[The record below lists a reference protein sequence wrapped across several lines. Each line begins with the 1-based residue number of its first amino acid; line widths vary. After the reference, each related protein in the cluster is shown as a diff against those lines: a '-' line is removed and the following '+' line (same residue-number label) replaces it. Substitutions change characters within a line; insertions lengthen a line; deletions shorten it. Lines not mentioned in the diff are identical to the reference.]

1 MTGIIH
7 FIAYLTF
14 VFGKSDKKIKLKLL
28 DPPPFPN
35 FPYEEYW
42 GGGVIVV
49 TGLTKDL
56 FLRSH
61 II

>member
-1 MTGIIH
+1 MHAVRT
-7 FIAYLTF
+7 LEL
-14 VFGKSDKKIKLKLL
+14 GKSDKKIKLKLL
-28 DPPPFPN
+28 DPPPPFPN

-42 GGGVIVV
+42 RGGGVIVV

>member
-1 MTGIIH
+1 MHAVRT
-7 FIAYLTF
+7 LEL
-14 VFGKSDKKIKLKLL
+14 GKSDKKIKLKLL
-28 DPPPFPN
+28 DPPPLFRTSRTRN
-35 FPYEEYW
+35 I

>member
-1 MTGIIH
+1 MHAVRT
-7 FIAYLTF
+7 LEL
-14 VFGKSDKKIKLKLL
+14 GKNDKKIKLKLL

>member
-1 MTGIIH
+1 MHAVRT
-7 FIAYLTF
+7 LEL
-14 VFGKSDKKIKLKLL
+14 GKSDKKIKLKLL
-28 DPPPFPN
+28 DPPPFSELPVRGIL
-35 FPYEEYW
+35 

>member
-1 MTGIIH
+1 MHAVRT
-7 FIAYLTF
+7 LEL
-14 VFGKSDKKIKLKLL
+14 GKSDKKIKLKLL
-28 DPPPFPN
+28 DPPPPFSELPVRGIL
-35 FPYEEYW
+35 
-42 GGGVIVV
+42 GGVRVIVV